1 MQKGNEQDYHNLYDA
16 ILSLKTREECA
27 ALFEDLFTISE
38 INAAVQRLK
47 VAGMLFDCNAVSEL
61 TGASTTTVS
70 RLNKC
75 IN

>member
-38 INAAVQRLK
+38 ISAAVQRLK
-47 VAGMLFDCNAVSEL
+47 VAGMLFEKQTCSFRTNRREHHNSKP
-61 TGASTTTVS
+61 
-70 RLNKC
+70 RK
-75 IN
+75 